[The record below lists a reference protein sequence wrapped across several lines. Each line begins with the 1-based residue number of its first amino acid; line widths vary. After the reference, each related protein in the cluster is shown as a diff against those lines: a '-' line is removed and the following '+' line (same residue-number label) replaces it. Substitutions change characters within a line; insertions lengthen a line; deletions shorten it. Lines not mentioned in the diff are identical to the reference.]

1 MILLPVT
8 MTFRDY
14 DRVRALA
21 DGRVGIEVLFAPST
35 MKQSKS

>member
-21 DGRVGIEVLFAPST
+21 DGRIGIEERFAPST
-35 MKQSKS
+35 MEQSKS